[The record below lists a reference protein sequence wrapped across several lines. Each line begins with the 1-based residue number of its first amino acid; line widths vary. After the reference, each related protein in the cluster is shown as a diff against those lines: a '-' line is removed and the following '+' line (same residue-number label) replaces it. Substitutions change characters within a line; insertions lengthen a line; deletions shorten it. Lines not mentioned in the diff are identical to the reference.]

1 MLRSTLI
8 AILGLVPMGLVLAL
22 PEMTPIHAQTTTPQ
36 TVQVER
42 GGADI
47 YTQPDS
53 NSLVIGTYQAGV
65 VLTPRLRVFNPEG
78 QAWLKIGD
86 HWIPEESVLVLEGDA
101 KPVASTAATPAPSA
115 ATQPTAAAT
124 RPTPVT
130 IQKPSGT
137 PAATTPATPTPA
149 PAAAAK
155 PPAAKPPPA
164 PPPAAKPAPKPQP
177 KPQAKAGSN
186 TAVLVTKEAKAQINV
201 RTAANTKSD
210 VIHAGN
216 AGDAVQIL
224 TRQAGE
230 GGFTWYKVKFPTAKV
245 QGWVRG
251 DFIKL
256 GAK

>member
-1 MLRSTLI
+1 MIRSTLTM
-8 AILGLVPMGLVLAL
+8 ILGLAPLGLAL
-22 PEMTPIHAQTTTPQ
+22 TLPEVAPIYAQTTTPQ

-47 YTQPDS
+47 YTQPEG
-53 NSLVIGTYQAGV
+53 NALVIGTYQAGV
-65 VLTPRLRVFNPEG
+65 ILTPRLRVFNPEG

-101 KPVASTAATPAPSA
+101 KPATSA
-115 ATQPTAAAT
+115 TTQPPATT

-137 PAATTPATPTPA
+137 TPATPATPA
-149 PAAAAK
+149 TTPTTPVPVPSAAAK
-155 PPAAKPPPA
+155 PPAAKPTPA
-164 PPPAAKPAPKPQP
+164 PAKPAPKPQP
-177 KPQAKAGSN
+177 KPQAASN
-186 TAVLVTKEAKAQINV
+186 KAVLVTKEAKAQINV
-201 RTAANTKSD
+201 RTAANTTSD
-210 VIHAGN
+210 VIHAGK

-224 TRQAGE
+224 TRQTGE

>member
-8 AILGLVPMGLVLAL
+8 TILGLVPIGLVLSP
-22 PEMTPIHAQTTTPQ
+22 PEIAPIYAQTTTPQ

-47 YTQPDS
+47 YTQPES
-53 NSLVIGTYQAGV
+53 TSLVIGTYQAGV
-65 VLTPRLRVFNPEG
+65 ILTPRLRVFNPEG

-101 KPVASTAATPAPSA
+101 KPEQSA
-115 ATQPTAAAT
+115 A

-130 IQKPSGT
+130 IQKPSEAT
-137 PAATTPATPTPA
+137 PPAANPA
-149 PAAAAK
+149 PPAAK
-155 PPAAKPPPA
+155 PPAAKPPTQPA
-164 PPPAAKPAPKPQP
+164 AAKPAAKPQPKPAAKPQP
-177 KPQAKAGSN
+177 KPQVKAASS
-186 TAVLVTKEAKAQINV
+186 TAVLVTKEPKAQVNV
-201 RTAANTKSD
+201 RTAANTQSD
-210 VIHAGN
+210 VIHAGS
-216 AGDAVQIL
+216 AGDSVQIL
-224 TRQAGE
+224 MRQLGE
-230 GGFTWYKVKFPTAKV
+230 GGFTWYKVQFPVAKV